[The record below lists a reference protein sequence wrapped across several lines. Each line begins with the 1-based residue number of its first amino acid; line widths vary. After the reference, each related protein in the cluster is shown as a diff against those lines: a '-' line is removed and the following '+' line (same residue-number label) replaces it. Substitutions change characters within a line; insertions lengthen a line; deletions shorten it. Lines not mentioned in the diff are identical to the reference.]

1 VTGGA
6 IGAGAETAHLLIN
19 HPQATLE
26 PGAILQFTLTDTLSL
41 TPAIAPG
48 N

>member
-1 VTGGA
+1 
-6 IGAGAETAHLLIN
+6 
-19 HPQATLE
+19 LE